1 MTTNTLLMRLAG
13 PMQSWGT
20 QSRFTVRDTGLE
32 PSKSGVIGLL
42 CAALG
47 RGRAKPLDDLAAL
60 RMGVRVDF
68 AGIMK
73 LDYHTAGGGRLP
85 GGSRYGVRRAAGGA
99 GDTVLSNRYYLADAD
114 FLVGIESE
122 DMDRLRCLDDALRE
136 PVWQLCLGRKAFVPG
151 SPVYVPKGLL
161 EGKRLEDAVT
171 LHAWPRWDVDM
182 PRLRD
187 RPETLRLAIEDTGGA
202 EVRMDQ
208 PTGCSFQTRRFL
220 PRRVKNDFRR
230 LGPGDGE
237 VPVRADAEE
246 DGDVFVTTGT

>member
-1 MTTNTLLMRLAG
+1 MRLAG

-47 RGRAKPLDDLAAL
+47 RGRTEPLDDLAAL

-68 AGIMK
+68 SGIMK

-85 GGSRYGVRRAAGGA
+85 GGRRYGVRRAAGGA

-114 FLVGIESE
+114 FLVGMESE
-122 DMDRLRCLDDALRE
+122 DMDQLGCLDDVLQE
-136 PVWQLCLGRKAFVPG
+136 PVWQLCLGLKAFVPG
-151 SPVYVPKGLL
+151 VPVYVPEGLR
-161 EGKRLEDAVT
+161 EGVCLEDALTV
-171 LHAWPRWDVDM
+171 HPWPRWDVDV

-187 RPETLRLAIEDTGGA
+187 RPDTLRLAIEDTGGE

-246 DGDVFVTTGT
+246 DGDVFVTTST

>member
-1 MTTNTLLMRLAG
+1 MNTLLLRLAG

-20 QSRFTVRDTGLE
+20 QSRFTVRETGLE

-47 RGRAKPLDDLAAL
+47 RGRAEPLDDLAAL

-68 AGIMK
+68 PGAMR

-85 GGSRYGVRRAAGGA
+85 DGSPYGVRRALGGS

-114 FLVGIESE
+114 FLVGMESE
-122 DMDRLRCLDDALRE
+122 DIDQLRRLDDALRN

-151 SPVYVPKGLL
+151 VPVYLLGGLL
-161 EGKRLEDAVT
+161 EGERLEDALT
-171 LHAWPRWDVDM
+171 IYPWPRWDVDV
-182 PRLRD
+182 PVPGN
-187 RPETLRLAIEDTGGA
+187 RPEALRLSIETVDG
-202 EVRMDQ
+202 EDVRMDQ
-208 PTGCSFQTRRFL
+208 PTCASFQTRRFL
-220 PRRVKNDFRR
+220 PRRVKNDICK
-230 LGPGDGE
+230 LGLDAGE

-246 DGDVFVTTGT
+246 DANVFVTTGS

>member
-1 MTTNTLLMRLAG
+1 MNTLLLRLAG

-20 QSRFTVRDTGLE
+20 QSRFTVRETGLE

-47 RGRAKPLDDLAAL
+47 RGRSERLDDLATL
-60 RMGVRVDF
+60 RMGVRVDSP
-68 AGIMK
+68 GVMK

-85 GGSRYGVRRAAGGA
+85 GGHPYGVRRASGGS

-122 DMDRLRCLDDALRE
+122 DINLLRRLDDALRN

-151 SPVYVPKGLL
+151 VPVYLPKGFR
-161 EGKRLEDAVT
+161 EGERLEDALT
-171 LHAWPRWDVDM
+171 KHPWPQWDVDV
-182 PRLRD
+182 PVIRD
-187 RPETLRLAIEDTGGA
+187 RPDGLRLSIEDIDGE

-208 PTGCSFQTRRFL
+208 PTGASFQTRHFL
-220 PRRVKNDFRR
+220 PRRVKNHFRK
-230 LGPGDGE
+230 LGTGDRE
-237 VPVRADAEE
+237 IPVRSDAKE
-246 DGDVFVTTGT
+246 DVDVLVTTGT